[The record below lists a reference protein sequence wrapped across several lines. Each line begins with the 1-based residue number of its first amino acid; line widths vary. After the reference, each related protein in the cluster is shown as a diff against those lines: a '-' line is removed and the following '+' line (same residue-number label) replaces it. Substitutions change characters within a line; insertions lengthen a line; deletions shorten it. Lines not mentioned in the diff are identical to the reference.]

1 MKAKAKVVVVGGGVV
16 GVSALYHLAKKGWS
30 DVVLI
35 ERKELTSGSTWH
47 AAGLLPLFNMS
58 YSVGQLH
65 KYAVNFYKTLEEE
78 TGQNV
83 GFSVVSN
90 IRLATTQ
97 DRMDEYHQYA
107 AVAKTIGVKVNFL
120 TPDEVKE
127 IWPLCNTDGLI
138 GAIQHP
144 EDGYIQ
150 PADLTQALAKGA
162 RDKGAEIYRNT
173 NVTGINQL
181 DNDMWVVETDKG
193 NIECEHV
200 ISCTGNFARQTGKM
214 VGLDIPVIPVEHQYI
229 VTEPHPEIQKRKEQ
243 GLPEMGVLRD
253 SDSSWYMREERGG
266 LILGPYEKGAPA
278 CYVDG
283 PSQNSEFELFQED
296 IERIEPHIESAIHRV
311 PVFGEVGV
319 KKVYNGAICYTPD
332 GSPIVGPAWGLKN
345 FWINEGHSFGITAAG
360 GAGWQ
365 LAEWIVDGEPTIDML
380 GVDPRRFGDYATK
393 SYLIEKNEE
402 AYANVF
408 TTHYPDEEREAGRP
422 LRQAPCYDRLKDLG
436 AVFGQKFG
444 WERANWFAPKGVEQI
459 DDWSFRRSNWFNH
472 VGNECLN
479 VQNNVGILDMTAFAK
494 CRISGPGAKDF
505 LDNLVAN
512 KLPQKNGRVNLCHAL
527 NSKGGVHSE
536 FTIAKESDDSFYLVS
551 AGAFQ
556 RLDHDWIKKWMP
568 NDRSVTFENLTN
580 SIGVLVVA
588 GPKSRDLLNKI
599 SNADFS
605 NKAFPWLSAQKIDVG
620 LAPSI
625 AMRMNFVGELGWELH
640 HPIEYQNHIFDRL
653 MEAGEEFSV
662 KPFGIRAMDS
672 LRIEKSYK
680 LVGTEMS
687 IEYAAYE
694 SGLDR
699 FVHLNKGNFIG
710 RDALVKWQQDGF
722 DNKMVTL
729 EVFDINDADALG
741 NNAIYSDDKVIG
753 RATGGNYGFRVKKS
767 LAIAMV
773 KPEFSKVGTEL
784 EMDILDKKHKVVVI
798 EDSPYDSMNEKIR
811 A

>member
-1 MKAKAKVVVVGGGVV
+1 
-16 GVSALYHLAKKGWS
+16 
-30 DVVLI
+30 
-35 ERKELTSGSTWH
+35 
-47 AAGLLPLFNMS
+47 
-58 YSVGQLH
+58 
-65 KYAVNFYKTLEEE
+65 
-78 TGQNV
+78 
-83 GFSVVSN
+83 
-90 IRLATTQ
+90 
-97 DRMDEYHQYA
+97 
-107 AVAKTIGVKVNFL
+107 
-120 TPDEVKE
+120 
-127 IWPLCNTDGLI
+127 
-138 GAIQHP
+138 
-144 EDGYIQ
+144 
-150 PADLTQALAKGA
+150 
-162 RDKGAEIYRNT
+162 
-173 NVTGINQL
+173 
-181 DNDMWVVETDKG
+181 MWVVETDKG

>member
-181 DNDMWVVETDKG
+181 DNEMWVVETDKG

-229 VTEPHPEIQKRKEQ
+229 VTEPHPEIVKRKEQ

-278 CYVDG
+278 CYIHG

-380 GVDPRRFGDYATK
+380 GVDPRRFGDYATQ
-393 SYLIEKNEE
+393 SFLIEKNEE

-408 TTHYPDEEREAGRP
+408 TIHYPDEEREAGRP

-459 DDWSFRRSNWFNH
+459 DDWSFRRSNWFDH

-599 SNADFS
+599 SNTDFS

-653 MEAGEEFSV
+653 MEAGEEFEV

-710 RDALVKWQQDGF
+710 RDALVKWQQEGF

-741 NNAIYSDDKVIG
+741 NNAVYSDGKVIG

-773 KPEFSKVGTEL
+773 KPEFSKIGTEL

-798 EDSPYDSMNEKIR
+798 EDSPYDPTNEKIR
-811 A
+811 V